1 MKKLLALLL
10 VFTLVIGCFAGCSK
24 GGETST
30 SSSDPV
36 SSEDVSSEEPV
47 SSEDE
52 SSDTDTAGGEDGD
65 DYGNTDYPGYGEEP
79 SVDNPPIDN
88 SPTPSESSE
97 SNTTVEE
104 PTEPE
109 LTAEEKRLE
118 SVLAGE
124 DESLNKDAIYKE
136 GDLTRLA
143 KAIKKSKSGK
153 EVLIMFYGNSAN
165 TSETYADTPYWRV
178 FGEWWSANIGP
189 CKTVAAS
196 MDNFTSLDACMRVDQ
211 DVLRWKPDV
220 VFLDFAVQDTLASM
234 TTINTQAYD
243 NLIRRILKSSSK
255 PAVVSLILTGAE
267 QESFRMNAANANIFS
282 SASKLQKQVAS
293 YYNIPIIDFE
303 NALWDN
309 MVELVKV
316 TTKMEIP
323 LMTWATVGENNVA
336 MNNTGH
342 TILCGAITYLVDK
355 VNKKLSK
362 ISTTKDYAYPT
373 EGYFGTDKYM
383 KGSLVDVVSIANG
396 KASGYSFDL
405 NKEKLATYGYFV
417 SEAPTAPGGNPL
429 TPYINTYRHYVPEAG
444 ASEADKALEEN
455 PHYLAVNMPEVKST
469 ETVYFTISNDKW
481 VSGSRVNNE
490 NIKKYAPITIECYDK
505 DGNKISE
512 VKKDAGYYAETIE
525 LGKVLRLQLPVG
537 TTKAVIKIYTPTG
550 TVRLLGVGYFK

>member
-1 MKKLLALLL
+1 
-10 VFTLVIGCFAGCSK
+10 
-24 GGETST
+24 
-30 SSSDPV
+30 
-36 SSEDVSSEEPV
+36 
-47 SSEDE
+47 
-52 SSDTDTAGGEDGD
+52 
-65 DYGNTDYPGYGEEP
+65 
-79 SVDNPPIDN
+79 
-88 SPTPSESSE
+88 
-97 SNTTVEE
+97 
-104 PTEPE
+104 
-109 LTAEEKRLE
+109 
-118 SVLAGE
+118 
-124 DESLNKDAIYKE
+124 
-136 GDLTRLA
+136 
-143 KAIKKSKSGK
+143 
-153 EVLIMFYGNSAN
+153 MFYGNSAN
-165 TSETYADTPYWRV
+165 TSEVYADTPYWRL
-178 FGEWWSANIGP
+178 FGEFWSANIGP
-189 CKTVAAS
+189 CRTVAVS
-196 MDNFTSLDACMRVDQ
+196 MDNLTSLDACMRVDQ

-220 VFLDFAVQDTLASM
+220 VFLDFAVQDTLGSM
-234 TTINTQAYD
+234 TTTNTQAYD
-243 NLIRRILKSSSK
+243 NLIRRILKSSTK

-342 TILCGAITYLVDK
+342 MILCGTITYLVDK

-383 KGSLVDVVSIANG
+383 KGSLVDVESIANG
-396 KASGYSFDL
+396 KASGHSFDL
-405 NKEKLATYGYFV
+405 EKDELTKYGYYLAV
-417 SEAPTAPGGNPL
+417 SDTPGGNPL
-429 TPYINTYRHYVPEAG
+429 RPYMDTYRHYIPEAG

-455 PHYLAVNMPEVKST
+455 PHYLAVNIPEVKST
-469 ETVYFTISNDKW
+469 ETAYFTISNNKW
-481 VSGSRVNNE
+481 ATGDRVNNE

-512 VKKDAGYYAETIE
+512 VKNKAGYYAETFE
-525 LGKVLRLQLPVG
+525 FGKVLRLQLPVG

>member
-24 GGETST
+24 GGETIT

-189 CKTVAAS
+189 CKTVAVS
-196 MDNFTSLDACMRVDQ
+196 MDNFTSIDACMRVDD

-220 VFLDFAVQDTLASM
+220 VFLDFAVQDTLGSM
-234 TTINTQAYD
+234 TTTNTQAYD

-267 QESFRMNAANANIFS
+267 QESFRMNAANADIFS

-316 TTKMEIP
+316 TTKMETP

-342 TILCGAITYLVDK
+342 MILCGTINYLVDK

-373 EGYFGTDKYM
+373 QGYFGTDKYM
-383 KGSLVDVVSIANG
+383 NGSFVDAVSIAYG
-396 KASGYSFDL
+396 KESGYSFDL
-405 NKEKLATYGYFV
+405 NREELREYAYWFKEFP
-417 SEAPTAPGGNPL
+417 SAPGGAPQ
-429 TPYINTYRHYVPEAG
+429 YIYTLRHYVPEAG
-444 ASEADKALEEN
+444 ASEEDKAAEEN
-455 PHYLAVNMPEVKST
+455 PHYLELSMPEVKST
-469 ETVYFTISNDKW
+469 ENVYFTISNDKW

-512 VKKDAGYYAETIE
+512 VKNNAGYYDETFE
-525 LGKVLRLQLPVG
+525 FGKVLRLQLPTG
-537 TTKAVIKIYTPTG
+537 TTKAVIKIYTSAG
-550 TVRLLGVGYFK
+550 IVRLLGVGSFK

>member
-52 SSDTDTAGGEDGD
+52 SSDTDTAEGEDGD
-65 DYGNTDYPGYGEEP
+65 DYGNGDYPGYGEEP
-79 SVDNPPIDN
+79 PVDNTPIDN
-88 SPTPSESSE
+88 SPAPSESSE
-97 SNTTVEE
+97 SNVTVEE

-109 LTAEEKRLE
+109 PTAEEKRLE

-124 DESLNKDAIYKE
+124 DESLNKDALYKE

-153 EVLIMFYGNSAN
+153 EVLIMFYGNRAN
-165 TSETYADTPYWRV
+165 TGDTYADTPYWRV
-178 FGEWWSANIGP
+178 FGEFWSSNIGP
-189 CKTVAAS
+189 CKTVAIS
-196 MDNFTSLDACMRVDQ
+196 MDNFTSIDACMRVDN
-211 DVLRWKPDV
+211 DILRWKPDV
-220 VFLDFAVQDTLASM
+220 VFLDFAVQDAIASM
-234 TTINTQAYD
+234 TTTNTQAYD

-267 QESFRMNAANANIFS
+267 QESFRMNAANADIFS

-342 TILCGAITYLVDK
+342 MILCGTINYLVDK

-373 EGYFGTDKYM
+373 QGYFGTDKYM
-383 KGSLVDVVSIANG
+383 NGSFVDAVSIANG
-396 KASGYSFDL
+396 KESGYSFDL
-405 NKEKLATYGYFV
+405 NKAEFGKYAYWFKEFSPV
-417 SEAPTAPGGNPL
+417 PGGAPQ
-429 TPYINTYRHYVPEAG
+429 YIYTVRHYVPEAG
-444 ASEADKALEEN
+444 ASEEDKAAEEN
-455 PHYLAVNMPEVKST
+455 PHYLALTMPEVKST
-469 ETVYFTISNDKW
+469 ENVYFTIATNKS
-481 VSGSRVNNE
+481 VSAGGVTNK
-490 NIKKYAPITIECYDK
+490 NIKEYAPITIECYDK
-505 DGNKISE
+505 DGNKISA
-512 VKKDAGYYAETIE
+512 VKHNGGVYAETIE
-525 LGKVLRLQLPVG
+525 MGKTLRLQLPAG
-537 TTKAVIKIYTPTG
+537 TNKAVIKIYSG
-550 TVRLLGVGYFK
+550 GIVSLLGVGSFK